1 MKKVIIGIVAVI
13 AIAIVI
19 VSIVMFSKN
28 EEETN
33 KGGVQIQTAEKMQE
47 VLNNINTKLAD
58 KLPGLEIR
66 EVDITDEYAFT
77 STTGL
82 KTNNNVEAVVVSE
95 PFISSQAFSAVMVK
109 VSKNAN
115 IEEMKQEML
124 NNIDTRKWICVSA
137 QKVWVTNYGDIIFLV
152 MSDEEW
158 GQPVYDEFKQAVGGK
173 VGKELER
180 TEEM

>member
-1 MKKVIIGIVAVI
+1 MKKVIIGIIAIIVI
-13 AIAIVI
+13 AIAIVSVI
-19 VSIVMFSKN
+19 MFSKN
-28 EEETN
+28 KGETS
-33 KGGVQIQTAEKMQE
+33 KGVQIQTAEQMQE
-47 VLNNINTKLAD
+47 ILNNINTKLAD
-58 KLPGLEIR
+58 VLPSLEIR
-66 EVDITDEYAFT
+66 EIDITDEYAFT

-82 KTNNNVEAVVVSE
+82 KTNNNVESVVVSE

-109 VSKNAN
+109 ASKNAN

-137 QKVWVTNYGDIIFLV
+137 QKVWVTNYDNIIFLV

-158 GQPVYDEFKQAVGGK
+158 GQPVYDEFKQAVGGT

>member
-1 MKKVIIGIVAVI
+1 
-13 AIAIVI
+13 
-19 VSIVMFSKN
+19 
-28 EEETN
+28 
-33 KGGVQIQTAEKMQE
+33 
-47 VLNNINTKLAD
+47 
-58 KLPGLEIR
+58 
-66 EVDITDEYAFT
+66 
-77 STTGL
+77 
-82 KTNNNVEAVVVSE
+82 
-95 PFISSQAFSAVMVK
+95 MVK